1 MSLHSECERQ
11 IMQAGQSE
19 MITALNVYDKWD
31 KMSHKKKVSCHSQ
44 LGDICKKRPAT
55 FKALL
60 P

>member
-31 KMSHKKKVSCHSQ
+31 KMSHKKKSFMSQ
-44 LGDICKKRPAT
+44 SVR
-55 FKALL
+55 
-60 P
+60 

>member
-31 KMSHKKKVSCHSQ
+31 KMSHKKKSFMSQ
-44 LGDICKKRPAT
+44 SVRWYLQE
-55 FKALL
+55 KASNL
-60 P
+60 